1 MKSASAK
8 SQKIGS
14 KRVLSVALH
23 PAVAETRSLMLQG
36 AGFQV
41 STVSDLRDLRE
52 ACQAHR
58 HDLLLIGQGISA
70 KEKIRIAA
78 EFREHN
84 QAAPMLEI
92 FEISPDLESA
102 EFRFQ
107 AVDGPE
113 QLTKTVKQILDSL

>member
-1 MKSASAK
+1 MNPAIAKSAKDSA
-8 SQKIGS
+8 

-41 STVSDLRDLRE
+41 TTVSDLRDLRE
-52 ACQAHR
+52 ACQAHH
-58 HDLLLIGQGISA
+58 HDLLLIGQGIPA
-70 KEKIRIAA
+70 KEKLRIAA

-113 QLTKTVKQILDSL
+113 QLTNTVKQILDSL

>member
-1 MKSASAK
+1 MKPAFAK
-8 SQKIGS
+8 SEKNGS

-52 ACQAHR
+52 ACRAHR

-70 KEKIRIAA
+70 KEKLRIVA

-84 QAAPMLEI
+84 QGAPMLEI
-92 FEISPDLESA
+92 FEISPELEAA

-107 AVDGPE
+107 AQEGPE